1 MLLDKN
7 LKACSYVKKEDLVA
21 NDYKKNYA
29 LVKKIGQG
37 SYGYF

>member
-7 LKACSYVKKEDLVA
+7 LKACKYVKKGDLVA
-21 NDYKKNYA
+21 NDLSNDYA
-29 LVKKIGQG
+29 LVRKVGQG